1 MRRVASRQNPIV
13 SRYRLAARGEARD
26 IMLLDG
32 VHLVD
37 DAIAA
42 GARVREAA
50 VAAASIDDPVVRG
63 LVNRLISAGADVVSV
78 TAPVM
83 AALSGVR
90 SSSAIVA
97 LADRPRL
104 DESSVLA
111 RVVPDE
117 LRAGV
122 GDAATVG
129 GLAAPG
135 NPAATAARAPL
146 IIVAV
151 NVQDPGNVGAI
162 IRVAEAGGATGVMI
176 SGASADPFAW
186 KALRGSMGSALRIP
200 VIRRASVPI
209 QGRRAEA
216 AAGRSD
222 AAPRADVDELRRLGF
237 RIVATAP
244 RGGRLLFDADLR
256 GPTAIL
262 IGGEGSGLP
271 PELLAAADVRVS
283 IPMEPPVES
292 LNAATTAAVVVYEA
306 RRQRSLDERL
316 IAHG

>member
-1 MRRVASRQNPIV
+1 
-13 SRYRLAARGEARD
+13 
-26 IMLLDG
+26 MLLDG
-32 VHLVD
+32 VHLVA

-63 LVNRLISAGADVVSV
+63 LVNRLISGGVDVVSV
-78 TAPVM
+78 AAPVM

-90 SSSAIVA
+90 SSSAMVA

-104 DESSVLA
+104 DDSGVLR
-111 RVVPDE
+111 RVVPQLPGRIGDPA
-117 LRAGV
+117 RV
-122 GDAATVG
+122 GA
-129 GLAAPG
+129 
-135 NPAATAARAPL
+135 PAAHGHRATARAPL

-162 IRVAEAGGATGVMI
+162 IRVAEAGGAAGVMI
-176 SGASADPFAW
+176 SGASADPFGW

-200 VIRRASVPI
+200 VIRRRT
-209 QGRRAEA
+209 G
-216 AAGRSD
+216 
-222 AAPRADVDELRRLGF
+222 AAPEADVDELRRLGF

-262 IGGEGSGLP
+262 IGGEGPGLP
-271 PELLAAADVRVS
+271 PEILAAADDRVS

-292 LNAATTAAVVVYEA
+292 LNAATTAAVMVYEA
-306 RRQRSLDERL
+306 RRQRSGRAAD
-316 IAHG
+316 GSG

>member
-13 SRYRLAARGEARD
+13 SRYRLAARGDARD

-37 DAIAA
+37 DAMAA

-63 LVNRLISAGADVVSV
+63 LVNRLISAGVDVVSV

-83 AALSGVR
+83 AALSGAR

-104 DESSVLA
+104 DGSDVFTRIA
-111 RVVPDE
+111 PDE
-117 LRAGV
+117 LQ
-122 GDAATVG
+122 
-129 GLAAPG
+129 
-135 NPAATAARAPL
+135 AARAPL

-162 IRVAEAGGATGVMI
+162 IRVAEAGGATGVMM
-176 SGASADPFAW
+176 SGASADPFGW
-186 KALRGSMGSALRIP
+186 KALRGSMGSAFRIP
-200 VIRRASVPI
+200 VIRRGSGPI

-216 AAGRSD
+216 APGRID
-222 AAPRADVDELRRLGF
+222 AAPRADLDELRRLGF

-244 RGGRLLFDADLR
+244 RGGRPLFDADLR
-256 GPTAIL
+256 GSTAIL
-262 IGGEGSGLP
+262 IGGEGPGLP
-271 PELLAAADVRVS
+271 PEVLAAADVRVS

-292 LNAATTAAVVVYEA
+292 LNVATTAAVMVYEA
-306 RRQRSLDERL
+306 RRQRSVTS
-316 IAHG
+316 G